1 VSHTLTLIG
10 TSDTHGQV
18 DRLATLAGF
27 VENVRN
33 VRAQDGGAV
42 LLVDAGDLFQGT
54 LESNLAEGAPV
65 IAAFNEMRYDAAAL
79 GNHEFDFG
87 PVGPAV
93 TVQHEGEDPR
103 GALKLRATE
112 AHFPILAANLI
123 DAKTKQRVDW
133 PNFQPTTIVHAAGAT
148 IGIIGVTTSATP
160 VTTMP
165 ANFVG
170 LTVADPTDTI
180 VEQATA
186 LRKAGATI
194 VIVAAHLGGKC
205 AKQDEPGDTS
215 SCDPD
220 QEIMKVAPAIPKGLV
235 DAIVAGHTHQAMAH
249 RIAGIPVIE
258 SWNSVRAFGR
268 IDFTVDAH
276 GAVTD
281 ARIFPPHEV
290 CAKPPG
296 DPAPCEPG
304 EYEGRPVM
312 PVDAVAKVV
321 QPAIEA
327 ASAKRA
333 EPIGATLA
341 TPIAKSYDTESAE
354 GNLFADLMLAASPG
368 ADVAITNGGGLRADL
383 PKGPLTYGA
392 LFMAMPFDNHFAKV
406 KMSGKDLRA
415 WVTDNIRSSGGI
427 VSLAGATVVVRC
439 DHDRLDVT
447 LYDRKHKKIADDRA
461 LLIATSDFLASG
473 GDGAIGKL
481 HLGDDAVTLTDV
493 LVRDAMAAELAKRHK
508 PLDAAQ
514 LFDAKK
520 PRLDYLG
527 TRPIKCTQ

>member
-1 VSHTLTLIG
+1 V
-10 TSDTHGQV
+10 
-18 DRLATLAGF
+18 
-27 VENVRN
+27 
-33 VRAQDGGAV
+33 
-42 LLVDAGDLFQGT
+42 
-54 LESNLAEGAPV
+54 
-65 IAAFNEMRYDAAAL
+65 
-79 GNHEFDFG
+79 
-87 PVGPAV
+87 
-93 TVQHEGEDPR
+93 
-103 GALKLRATE
+103 
-112 AHFPILAANLI
+112 
-123 DAKTKQRVDW
+123 RVDW

-148 IGIIGVTTSATP
+148 IGIVGVTTSATP

-170 LTVADPTDTI
+170 LSVADPADTI

-205 AKQDEPGDTS
+205 AKVDDPDDAS

-235 DAIVAGHTHQAMAH
+235 DVIVAGHTHQAMAH

-268 IDFTVDAH
+268 VDLLVDEH
-276 GAVTD
+276 GRVTG
-281 ARIFPPHEV
+281 AKIFPPHEV
-290 CAKPPG
+290 CEKASGADGAPCVPG
-296 DPAPCEPG
+296 D
-304 EYEGRPVM
+304 YEGKPV
-312 PVDAVAKVV
+312 VASDAVARAVE
-321 QPAIEA
+321 PAIEA
-327 ASAKRA
+327 AAAKRE
-333 EPIGATLA
+333 EPVGATLA

-368 ADVAITNGGGLRADL
+368 ADIAITNGGGLRADL
-383 PKGPLTYGA
+383 PKGPLSYGA
-392 LFMAMPFDNHFAKV
+392 LFKAMPFDNHFARI
-406 KMSGKDLRA
+406 KMRGADLRA
-415 WVTDNIRSSGGI
+415 WVTDNIGSSGGI
-427 VSLAGATVVVRC
+427 VSLGGATAIARC

-461 LLIATSDFLASG
+461 LVITTSDFLASG
-473 GDGAIGKL
+473 GDGAMGKL
-481 HLGDDAVTLTDV
+481 HLADDAVTLTDV
-493 LVRDAMAAELAKRHK
+493 LVRDAMAAELAKRRK

-514 LFDAKK
+514 LLDAKK